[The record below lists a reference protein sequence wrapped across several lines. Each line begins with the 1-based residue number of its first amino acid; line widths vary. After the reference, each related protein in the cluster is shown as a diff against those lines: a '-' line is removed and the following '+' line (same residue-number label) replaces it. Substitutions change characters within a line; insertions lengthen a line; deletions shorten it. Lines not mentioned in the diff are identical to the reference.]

1 MTLEDRLTALEQIE
15 AIKALKHRYFRA
27 CDAKDPETFRACFI
41 AHGADIDYG
50 PLGGFS
56 GPDQAEKLATVFR
69 RIALHTVDGKPVIL
83 DMHHGMHPDITL
95 TGPGTA
101 TGRWTLKFRQLN
113 MIERTERLLTGDYD
127 DDYVIEDGRWKMAR
141 SHFRQLWAITRPLGD
156 ATVEVGQ

>member
-41 AHGADIDYG
+41 ARGADIDYG

-56 GPDQAEKLATVFR
+56 GPDQAEKLAAVFQ

>member
-27 CDAKDPETFRACFI
+27 CDAKDPDTFRACFI
-41 AHGADIDYG
+41 VRGADIHYG
-50 PLGGFS
+50 PLGGFDDA
-56 GPDQAEKLATVFR
+56 DQIAEVFT
-69 RIALHTVDGKPVIL
+69 RIALHKVDDKPVIL

-95 TGPGTA
+95 TGPDTA

-113 MIERTERLLTGDYD
+113 MIERTERLLTGEYD
-127 DDYVIEDGRWKMAR
+127 DAYVIEDGAWKMAR

-156 ATVEVGQ
+156 DTIVEI